1 MATTTNQMALICSPR
16 DTARMAQPMAHTM
29 EMAAHSRAFG
39 QVHTIFGFT
48 PTGRPFE
55 LRMTRCASS
64 GV

>member
-1 MATTTNQMALICSPR
+1 MNQMAEISSPR
-16 DTARMAQPMAHTM
+16 DTASTDQPMAHTIATTAQM
-29 EMAAHSRAFG
+29 TAFG

-55 LRMTRCASS
+55 LRMTRSASA